1 LGDKLEPMLAESL
14 RIAHTAGALRTRNLK
29 RVTVDTTV
37 QPQAITFLTDAKLL
51 HASIKGLLRLAKKHH
66 VQLRQSYLRIAKHA
80 VMMARRYAH
89 VKQFK
94 RQHRQLRLL
103 RPRLDRLIRDIR
115 PKIAGQT
122 DLEKAFEWLLAY
134 ASQIRSQQAAPAR
147 VEASRPLCFCRFQLA
162 LSLIPYCI
170 IRQQDSQN
178 RFRLASFR
186 WMIRARNLTR
196 RLTRKGATRDLTS
209 RSLAV
214 KSKLQCC
221 YA

>member
-1 LGDKLEPMLAESL
+1 MLAESL

-162 LSLIPYCI
+162 LPHTILHHPPAGLAKSVQISLFPLDDSSAKPYETAYTQGCYAGP
-170 IRQQDSQN
+170 D
-178 RFRLASFR
+178 
-186 WMIRARNLTR
+186 
-196 RLTRKGATRDLTS
+196 
-209 RSLAV
+209 
-214 KSKLQCC
+214 KSKFGCEK
-221 YA
+221 